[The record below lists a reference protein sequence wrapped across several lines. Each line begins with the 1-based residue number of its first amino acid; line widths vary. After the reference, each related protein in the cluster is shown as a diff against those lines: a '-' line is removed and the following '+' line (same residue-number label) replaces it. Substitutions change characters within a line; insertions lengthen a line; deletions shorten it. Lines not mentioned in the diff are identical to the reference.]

1 MKEPYWLTRD
11 ECLALHDM
19 MLAQYGGCPGI
30 RDEGL
35 LESALARPQQL
46 HHYGKPGMPEMAAAY
61 TAGIVKN
68 HPFLDGNKRTGFM
81 LGAGFLERNGY
92 EFTATEAE
100 VASSSSPKPARSAIP
115 KYCCAMGSSRHSS
128 GQATTLMLLKN
139 AQSPTLP

>member
-11 ECLALHDM
+11 ECVALHDM

-46 HHYGKPGMPEMAAAY
+46 HHYGKPGMPQMAAAY

-92 EFTATEAE
+92 EF
-100 VASSSSPKPARSAIP
+100 VASETDVVIR
-115 KYCCAMGSSRHSS
+115 
-128 GQATTLMLLKN
+128 TLALAAGEMSEADYADWLKAN
-139 AQSPTLP
+139 SKQVY